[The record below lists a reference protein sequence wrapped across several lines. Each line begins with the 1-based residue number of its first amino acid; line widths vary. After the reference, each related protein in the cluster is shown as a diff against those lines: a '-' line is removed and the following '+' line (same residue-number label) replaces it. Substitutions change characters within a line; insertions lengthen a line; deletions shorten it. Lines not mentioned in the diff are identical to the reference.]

1 MYFLQF
7 KLLKPLTEINNISI
21 TQFNSIS
28 FTENQSCLGR
38 WIFINCYLWN
48 SKILTSI
55 NKNNYIIMNV
65 LLSKFTTK
73 HNTAPFSQIK
83 IEDYFPAFQEG
94 IALAKTEI
102 DAIVNNPEAPTFENT
117 VVAMDF
123 AGDILDRLSSVFFNL
138 NSAETSD
145 EMQKIAQ
152 EVSPLLSEF
161 GNDITLNAALFAK
174 IKTVYEQKE
183 NLNLT
188 PEQTTLLDKKY
199 KSFSR
204 NGANLPEDK
213 KDQLREIDKELS
225 KLSLQFGENVLAETN
240 AFELHLTDE
249 KDLAGLPEGT
259 IEAARLLAKEKEKEG
274 WIFTLDHPSYVPFLT
289 YADNREL
296 RKKMAIAFG
305 ARSFQNN
312 EFDNQEN
319 VLKIAKL
326 RFERANLLGYKTH
339 AHFVLE
345 ERMAQSPEKVF
356 TFLNDLLAKAK
367 PAAQKEFAELA
378 AFAKELDGIEQL
390 EKWDGAYYSEKL
402 KQQLFNLDDEKLK
415 PYFQLEK
422 VLDGAFTVAKKLY
435 GLTFT
440 EVFDIDKYHEEVT
453 TYEVTDAENN
463 LVSIFYADFFPR
475 KGKRNGAW
483 MTSFKSQSKKDGVN
497 ERPHI
502 SNVCNF
508 TKPTETKPSL
518 LTFNEVTTLFHEFGH
533 GLHGMLANTTYPSL
547 SGTSV
552 FWDFVELPSQIMEN
566 WCYEPEALALFA
578 NHYETGE
585 IIPIEYVQKI
595 KESASFQEGMAT
607 LRQLSFGLLD
617 MAWHGQD
624 PTSITDLKTFETEQ
638 FANTQL
644 YPDVKENAMSTAF
657 SHIFQGG
664 YSSGYYSYKW
674 AEVLDA
680 DAFEYFQESGI
691 FNVEV
696 ATKFK
701 ENVLSKGG
709 TEHPMILYKRF
720 RGQEPKPEALLK
732 RAGLL

>member
-1 MYFLQF
+1 M
-7 KLLKPLTEINNISI
+7 S
-21 TQFNSIS
+21 
-28 FTENQSCLGR
+28 
-38 WIFINCYLWN
+38 
-48 SKILTSI
+48 
-55 NKNNYIIMNV
+55 V
-65 LLSKFTTK
+65 LLSKFITK

-83 IEDYFPAFQEG
+83 IEDYVPAFNEG
-94 IALAKTEI
+94 ITLAKAEI
-102 DAIVNNPEAPTFENT
+102 DAIVNNPDAPTFENT
-117 VVAMDF
+117 IVAMDF
-123 AGDILDRLSSVFFNL
+123 SGDILDRLSSIFFNL
-138 NSAETSD
+138 NSAETND

-161 GNDITLNAALFAK
+161 GNDIRLNADLFAK
-174 IKTVYEQKE
+174 VKAVYDQKE
-183 NLNLT
+183 SLNLNV
-188 PEQTTLLDKKY
+188 EQTTLLDKKY

-213 KDQLREIDKELS
+213 KNQLREIDKELS

-240 AFELHLTDE
+240 NFELHLTDE
-249 KDLAGLPEGT
+249 KDLSGLPEGT
-259 IEAARLLAKEKEKEG
+259 IEAARLLAKNQEKEG
-274 WIFTLDHPSYVPFLT
+274 WVFTLDHPSYVPFLT

-305 ARSFQNN
+305 AKAFQNN

-326 RFERANLLGYKTH
+326 RFDRANLLGYKTH

-345 ERMAQSPEKVF
+345 ERMAESPEKVF
-356 TFLNDLLAKAK
+356 SFLTDLLAKAK
-367 PAAQKEFAELA
+367 PAAQKEFAELT

-453 TYEVTDAENN
+453 TYEVRDADNN

-483 MTSFKSQSKKDGVN
+483 MTSFKSQYVKDGVN

-533 GLHGMLANTTYPSL
+533 GLHGMLANTVYPSL

-552 FWDFVELPSQIMEN
+552 YWDFVELPSQIMEN

-595 KESASFQEGMAT
+595 KESASFQEGLAT

-624 PTSITDLKTFETEQ
+624 PTSITDLKAFETEQ

-680 DAFEYFQESGI
+680 DAFEYFHENGI
-691 FNVEV
+691 FNEEI
-696 ATKFK
+696 AKKFK
-701 ENVLSKGG
+701 DNVLSKGG
-709 TEHPMILYKRF
+709 TEHPMTLYKRF

>member
-1 MYFLQF
+1 M
-7 KLLKPLTEINNISI
+7 S
-21 TQFNSIS
+21 
-28 FTENQSCLGR
+28 
-38 WIFINCYLWN
+38 
-48 SKILTSI
+48 ILTQH
-55 NKNNYIIMNV
+55 
-65 LLSKFTTK
+65 FDTK

-94 IALAKTEI
+94 IALAKAEI

-117 VVAMDF
+117 IEAMDYSG
-123 AGDILDRLSSVFFNL
+123 AILDRISSIFFNL

-161 GNDITLNAALFAK
+161 GNDITLNADLFARVK
-174 IKTVYEQKE
+174 AVYEQKDSL
-183 NLNLT
+183 NLNI
-188 PEQTTLLDKKY
+188 EQTTLLDKKY

-204 NGANLPEDK
+204 NGANLDEDK
-213 KDQLREIDKELS
+213 KAELREIDKELS

-240 AFELHLTDE
+240 AFQLHITDE
-249 KDLAGLPEGT
+249 KDLSGLPEGT
-259 IEAARLLAKEKEKEG
+259 IEAARSLAKHEEKEG
-274 WIFTLDHPSYVPFLT
+274 WIFTLDHPSYLPFMT

-305 ARSFQNN
+305 SKGFQNN
-312 EFDNQEN
+312 EYNNQEI
-319 VLKIAKL
+319 VLKIVKL
-326 RFERANLLGYKTH
+326 RHQRANLLGYQTH

-345 ERMAQSPEKVF
+345 ERMAESPEKVMAF
-356 TFLNDLLAKAK
+356 ENDLLAKAK
-367 PAAQKEFAELA
+367 PAAQKEFAQLT

-422 VLDGAFTVAKKLY
+422 VLNGAFTIAGKLY

-440 EVFDIDKYHEEVT
+440 EVFDIDKYHDEVM
-453 TYEVTDAENN
+453 TYEVTDENNN

-483 MTSFKSQSKKDGVN
+483 MTSFKSQYIKDSIN

-552 FWDFVELPSQIMEN
+552 FWDFVELPSQVMEN

-578 NHYETGE
+578 THYQTGE
-585 IIPIEYVQKI
+585 VIPQEYVEKI
-595 KESASFQEGMAT
+595 KESASFQEGLAT

-624 PTSITDLKTFETEQ
+624 PTNITNLKAFETEQ
-638 FANTQL
+638 FKNTQL
-644 YPDVKENAMSTAF
+644 YPDVAENAMSTAF

-680 DAFEYFQESGI
+680 DAFEYFKENGI
-691 FNVEV
+691 FNKEI

-709 TEHPMILYKRF
+709 TESPMVLYKRF

-732 RAGLL
+732 RAGLI

>member
-1 MYFLQF
+1 M
-7 KLLKPLTEINNISI
+7 
-21 TQFNSIS
+21 
-28 FTENQSCLGR
+28 
-38 WIFINCYLWN
+38 
-48 SKILTSI
+48 ILTQ
-55 NKNNYIIMNV
+55 
-65 LLSKFTTK
+65 KFQTK
-73 HNTAPFSQIK
+73 YDTAPFSQIK
-83 IEDYFPAFQEG
+83 NEDFLPAFQEG

-102 DAIVNNPEAPTFENT
+102 DAIVKNPAAPTFENT
-117 VVAMDF
+117 IEAMAF
-123 AGDILDRLSSVFFNL
+123 SGDILDRISSIFFNL
-138 NSAETSD
+138 NSAETND
-145 EMQKIAQ
+145 ELQKIAQ
-152 EVSPLLSEF
+152 DVSPLLSEF
-161 GNDITLNAALFAK
+161 SNDIRLNTDLFAK
-174 IKTVYEQKE
+174 VKAVYEQKDQ
-183 NLNLT
+183 LNLS

-204 NGANLPEDK
+204 NGANLSEDK
-213 KDQLREIDKELS
+213 KLQLREIDKELS
-225 KLSLQFGENVLAETN
+225 KLSLQFGENVLSETN
-240 AFELHLTDE
+240 AFQMHLTDE
-249 KDLAGLPEGT
+249 KDLSGLPEGT
-259 IEAARLLAKEKEKEG
+259 IEAARALAKSQNQDG
-274 WIFTLDHPSYVPFLT
+274 WIFTLDHPSYIPFLT
-289 YADNREL
+289 YADNRVL

-305 ARSFQNN
+305 AKCFQNN
-312 EFDNQEN
+312 EYDNQAI

-326 RFERANLLGYKTH
+326 RFDRANLLGYATH

-345 ERMAQSPEKVF
+345 ERMAQTPEKV
-356 TFLNDLLAKAK
+356 TSFLQDLMAKAK
-367 PAAQKEFAELA
+367 PAAEREFKQLTQ
-378 AFAKELDGIEQL
+378 FAKELDGIEQL

-422 VLDGAFTVAKKLY
+422 VLAGAFTIAQKLY

-440 EVFDIDKYHEEVT
+440 EIFDIDKYHDEVT
-453 TYEVTDAENN
+453 TYEVKDENGN

-483 MTSFKSQSKKDGVN
+483 MTSFKSQYIKDGVN

-552 FWDFVELPSQIMEN
+552 YWDFVELPSQIMEN
-566 WCYEPEALALFA
+566 WCYEAEALALFA
-578 NHYETGE
+578 THYETGE
-585 IIPIEYVQKI
+585 MIPMDLVEKI

-607 LRQLSFGLLD
+607 MRQLSFGLLD
-617 MAWHGQD
+617 MGWHGQD
-624 PTSITDLKTFETEQ
+624 PSGITDLKAFETQQ
-638 FANTQL
+638 FAATQL

-680 DAFEYFQESGI
+680 DAFDYFKEKGV
-691 FNVEV
+691 FNKEV

-701 ENVLSKGG
+701 DNVLSKGG
-709 TEHPMILYKRF
+709 TEAPMVLYKRF

-732 RAGLL
+732 RAGLV